1 MKLGFRKLVQYLSN
15 DYGDDI
21 GRGKNNVAKHRH
33 KHKLRRRLRVFVQ
46 RDLDEEESEVVEH
59 VFNRSLKDKPTKL

>member
-21 GRGKNNVAKHRH
+21 GRGKNNTAKHRH
-33 KHKLRRRLRVFVQ
+33 KHKLRTRLRLFVKKELQ
-46 RDLDEEESEVVEH
+46 DG
-59 VFNRSLKDKPTKL
+59 NKD